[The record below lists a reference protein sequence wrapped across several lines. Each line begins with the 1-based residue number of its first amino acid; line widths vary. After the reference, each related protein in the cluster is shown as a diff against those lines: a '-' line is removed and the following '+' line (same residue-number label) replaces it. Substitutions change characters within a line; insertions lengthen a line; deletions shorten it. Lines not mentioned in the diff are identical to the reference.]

1 MNIGIPDFLSMAQNF
16 HIAKYS
22 TNATLYEK
30 KTSVYLSLAKYLSQP
45 FKKRTAYE
53 QLLNIAPRQT
63 SLDTDG
69 LKELEL
75 HIKKLFSDEVYSRYT
90 ELLPIFEEFE
100 IADSD
105 LNELFETVR
114 NGEPE
119 IYEQIKDSLLDD
131 QNTEKSEQLLD
142 SLTISF
148 VEQMPWHNRTVYSY
162 REIEKDYE
170 LKKEQYVE
178 GAKALL
184 EDMEKEIER
193 F

>member
-1 MNIGIPDFLSMAQNF
+1 MAQNF

-119 IYEQIKDSLLDD
+119 IYEQIKDALLDD